1 VAIKKDGSTAT
12 IEATGVPILKNGKM
26 VGAQGTA
33 RDISQRVQLEHALQ
47 EQTIAIRRAQEETI
61 HRLVSAS
68 LWRDEETGMHI
79 RRTALLSEFLA
90 QAAGWSAG
98 EAENIRLAAPMHDV
112 GKIGIPDAIL
122 RKPGKLTPEE
132 FEIMKT
138 HTIIGARMLS
148 GSDAPML
155 KMAAEI
161 ALNHHE
167 YWDGG
172 GYPAGLAGDAIPES
186 ARILAVVDVYDAMR
200 HDRVYRPGHS
210 EDEVL
215 GVMQQ
220 GAGTHFDPLLLT
232 IFFSHLDEIR
242 RISEEH
248 PDVWIEP
255 ELTGQP
261 LTPTALDLLAVEQTV
276 HAP

>member
-1 VAIKKDGSTAT
+1 
-12 IEATGVPILKNGKM
+12 M

-33 RDISQRVQLEHALQ
+33 RDITERIHLEQALQ
-47 EQTIAIRRAQEETI
+47 EQTVAIRRAQEETI

-90 QAAGWSAG
+90 QAAGWSAK

-138 HTIIGARMLS
+138 HTIIGSRMLS

-167 YWDGG
+167 CWDGG
-172 GYPAGLAGDAIPES
+172 GYPTGLARESIPES
-186 ARILAVVDVYDAMR
+186 ARILAIVDVYDAMT
-200 HDRVYRPGHS
+200 HDRVYRPAHS

-215 GVMQQ
+215 AIMQQ

-232 IFFSHLDEIR
+232 VFFSHLDEIR

-248 PDVWIEP
+248 PDEWIEP
-255 ELTGQP
+255 EFTGQV
-261 LTPTALDLLAVEQTV
+261 LAPTSLDMLAVQETI
-276 HAP
+276 HAR